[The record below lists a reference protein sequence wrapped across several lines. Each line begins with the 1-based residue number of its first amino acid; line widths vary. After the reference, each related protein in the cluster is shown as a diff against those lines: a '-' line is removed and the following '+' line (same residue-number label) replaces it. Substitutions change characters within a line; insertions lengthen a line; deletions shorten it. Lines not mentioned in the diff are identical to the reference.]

1 MTSTAEKLAGLRV
14 LIDFDDGLEFRTP
27 FILNDPAFGLLNVG
41 ELAGPN
47 SLTVNYTSRTTGI
60 SIRRGRDVL
69 QDDYN
74 AGSATVRILDPDGD
88 FNPQNVD
95 SPIFGYVTTNKKLRI
110 AHFDDSGSP
119 AVTTALFTGYIS
131 DYKYTFPTNQ
141 ETSYVTITAYDA
153 FKILNTAAITTVT
166 GAAAGDTTAERI
178 TQILDEVD
186 VPASMQI
193 INSSTVT
200 CQADNG
206 SSRSGLTAIRFAEI
220 TENGAFYID
229 PMGDIR
235 FLNREQVY
243 DSYDPATLYVF
254 SNDDFVAAGYPYQNV
269 KFAFDDKRLY
279 NQGTITRAGG
289 TAQTYS
295 DAASIAEYFTKSY
308 TQSNLL
314 METDAEALL
323 LAEGYI
329 EARKDND
336 IRIDALT
343 VDVLGS
349 IIWLDFLNFDY
360 FQTIN
365 IVNVTPQGSIVQ
377 KILQI
382 QGIAHDITP
391 SSWNITFTT
400 LEPLIVSE
408 YWL

>member
-110 AHFDDSGSP
+110 SHFDDTG
-119 AVTTALFTGYIS
+119 AFGVTTALFTGYIS

-141 ETSYVTITAYDA
+141 ETSYVPITAYDA

-349 IIWLDFLNFDY
+349 IIWLDFLSFDY

>member
-1 MTSTAEKLAGLRV
+1 MTSTAEKLAGLQV
-14 LIDFDDGLEFRTP
+14 LIDFDEGLEFRTP
-27 FILNDPAFGLLNVG
+27 FILNDLGYGQLNIGKLGSVT
-41 ELAGPN
+41 
-47 SLTVNYTSRTTGI
+47 SLTLDYASRTTGI

-74 AGSATVRILDPDGD
+74 AGSATVRILDPDGQ
-88 FNPQNVD
+88 FNPQNID

-110 AHFDDSGSP
+110 AHLDTSSSNP
-119 AVTTALFTGYIS
+119 YVTTSLFTGYIS

-166 GAAAGDTTAERI
+166 GAAAGDTTSERI
-178 TQILDEVD
+178 TQILNEVD
-186 VPASMQI
+186 VPASMQLI
-193 INSSTVT
+193 EPSTVT

-206 SSRSGLTAIRFAEI
+206 SSRSALTAIRFAEI

-229 PMGDIR
+229 YAGDFR
-235 FLNREQVY
+235 FRDRQTIY
-243 DSYDPATLYVF
+243 DSYDPSLAIVF
-254 SNDDFVAAGYPYQNV
+254 TNDQALAAGYPYQNI

-314 METDAEALL
+314 MQTDAEALL

-336 IRIDALT
+336 IRIDAIT
-343 VDVLGS
+343 IDILGS
-349 IIWLDFLNFDY
+349 DIWLDLLSIEY
-360 FQTIN
+360 FTN
-365 IVNVTPQGSIVQ
+365 LYIVNVTPQGSLIE
-377 KILQI
+377 KYLQT
-382 QGIAHDITP
+382 QGISHEITP
-391 SSWNITFTT
+391 SSWNLTFTT
-400 LEPLIVSE
+400 LEP
-408 YWL
+408 